1 MRTIA
6 LALIAISLGLAGLT
20 LSTAAAQPA
29 DAGIEVPADAS
40 VSNTGSDAGSGSA
53 SATKLPDP
61 IAQPVESVSF
71 VVKLWKSGTLAAT
84 LIVALFLGLTAAS
97 RKIKFLQSGYA
108 AVVTA
113 ALLGGCTMLV
123 ERAAEGTTPTAAMF
137 LSALV
142 TAVALALKPKQP
154 MGPPATETELAK

>member
-20 LSTAAAQPA
+20 CSVAAADDAPVLV
-29 DAGIEVPADAS
+29 DAGAEVPADAA
-40 VSNTGSDAGSGSA
+40 TAPDASGSA
-53 SATKLPDP
+53 ASKLPDP

-71 VVKLWKSGTLAAT
+71 VVKLWKGGAMVSAI
-84 LIVALFLGLTAAS
+84 IVALFLGLLAAS
-97 RKIKFLQSGYA
+97 RKIKFLQTGYA
-108 AVVTA
+108 AIAVA
-113 ALLGGCTMLV
+113 SLLGGCAMLV
-123 ERAAEGTTPTAAMF
+123 ERAAEGTTPTFAMF

-154 MGPPATETELAK
+154 MGPGETEPAK